1 MLRQRFW
8 DNSNIS
14 RLQHQNGSTSK
25 PHMSDK
31 PVPKEA
37 TERYRKQYVNE
48 KPVSSSNQSSYVDS
62 YFRDGSSVFD
72 TRSIS
77 TTRTSLWSREGT
89 RMLPDIEVPKST
101 GSRLELLDINE
112 GGSILMQTYSTQT
125 QKNPYN
131 V

>member
-1 MLRQRFW
+1 M
-8 DNSNIS
+8 
-14 RLQHQNGSTSK
+14 
-25 PHMSDK
+25 
-31 PVPKEA
+31 
-37 TERYRKQYVNE
+37 
-48 KPVSSSNQSSYVDS
+48 
-62 YFRDGSSVFD
+62 
-72 TRSIS
+72 RSIS